1 MTIIAAIGV
10 VVGSAALLVVLSG
23 FAGLKDFSL
32 QFSSIVDPDLTITPR
47 TGKTIRLK
55 SNALAQVN
63 EINSVVSY
71 SKIVEERAVLVSDN
85 KRQIITLKGV
95 DSLYPQNTINSITSL
110 GSWMTPGSRQIVAGW
125 GVASNLSFGVMDYG
139 KILKLYT
146 PKPGKGQI
154 TSEKEAFN
162 KISTANIGIFEINED
177 LDHDMVYADIDMV
190 SALLNYPED
199 TVSSLELIL
208 NSDDSLNE
216 VRDKLYGIFG
226 NNITI
231 KTKEQ
236 LNGALHKMLNT
247 ENLAVYLIFT
257 LVLIIAL
264 FNVVGSIIMMIL
276 DKKNDITTLFNLG
289 LTAKEIRQIFFFQG
303 SIMSLLGGLIGI
315 ILAIMLVSLQKSF
328 GLIMITSTLSYPV
341 TLKIFNIIIV
351 FITIATLG
359 LLASK
364 LASIRISKSLTRQ

>member
-1 MTIIAAIGV
+1 M
-10 VVGSAALLVVLSG
+10 
-23 FAGLKDFSL
+23 
-32 QFSSIVDPDLTITPR
+32 
-47 TGKTIRLK
+47 
-55 SNALAQVN
+55 
-63 EINSVVSY
+63 
-71 SKIVEERAVLVSDN
+71 
-85 KRQIITLKGV
+85 
-95 DSLYPQNTINSITSL
+95 
-110 GSWMTPGSRQIVAGW
+110 
-125 GVASNLSFGVMDYG
+125 
-139 KILKLYT
+139 
-146 PKPGKGQI
+146 
-154 TSEKEAFN
+154 
-162 KISTANIGIFEINED
+162 
-177 LDHDMVYADIDMV
+177 
-190 SALLNYPED
+190 
-199 TVSSLELIL
+199 L
-208 NSDDSLNE
+208 NSDDSLDE
-216 VRDKLYGIFG
+216 VRDKLNGILRH
-226 NNITI
+226 NITI
-231 KTKEQ
+231 KTQEQ
-236 LNGALHKMLNT
+236 LNGTLHKMLNT
-247 ENLAVYLIFT
+247 ENRAVYLIFT